1 MALIWLRSVLVGL
14 VYFGLVCFVLVCFG
28 LVWFNLVW
36 FCENW
41 VGVVFVKLCRFYF
54 NFNILVWFVLG

>member
-1 MALIWLRSVLVGL
+1 MLVGL

-36 FCENW
+36 FCVNL